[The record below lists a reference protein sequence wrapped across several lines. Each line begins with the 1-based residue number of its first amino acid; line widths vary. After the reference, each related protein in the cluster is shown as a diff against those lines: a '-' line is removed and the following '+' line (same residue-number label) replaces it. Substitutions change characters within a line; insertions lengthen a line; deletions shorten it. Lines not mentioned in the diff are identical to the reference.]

1 MRRRPAAK
9 PRRWARRTPGSSPAP
24 DRRRFAGTRTD
35 SGLAPAREPANVRA
49 VTRGHFITFE
59 GGEGA
64 GKSTQ
69 VRILAERLKS
79 AGVEVVATR
88 EPGGSPGAE
97 AIRALLVTGDPDRWS
112 AVSETLLMYAARR
125 DHIERTIR
133 PALQRGAWV
142 ISDRFAD
149 SSRAYQGAGGGV
161 AADFLAAMETH
172 VLQDT
177 RPDLTL
183 ILDLPVE
190 QGLERA
196 GQRGGHE
203 ARFEAKD
210 LAFHQ
215 RLREAFLDIALAE
228 PARCAVIDA
237 LAARDAVSEAIWAA
251 VSARLPVGAVA

>member
-1 MRRRPAAK
+1 
-9 PRRWARRTPGSSPAP
+9 
-24 DRRRFAGTRTD
+24 
-35 SGLAPAREPANVRA
+35 
-49 VTRGHFITFE
+49 VTQGKFITLE

-69 VRILAERLKS
+69 LRILSKRLAAAEI
-79 AGVEVVATR
+79 EVVATR
-88 EPGGSPGAE
+88 EPGGSAGAE

-133 PALQRGAWV
+133 PALERGAWV

-149 SSRAYQGAGGGV
+149 SSRAYQGAGGG
-161 AADFLAAMETH
+161 ASPDFLAAMETH
-172 VLQDT
+172 VLEET

-196 GQRGGHE
+196 ALRGGGE
-203 ARFEAKD
+203 ARFEAKG

-215 RLREAFLDIALAE
+215 RLREAFLMIAQAE
-228 PARCAVIDA
+228 PARCALIDA
-237 LAARDAVSEAIWAA
+237 LDSPEGVSEAIWDV
-251 VSARLPVGAVA
+251 VSARLPVGATS